1 MCGYYNPDKSLFKEY
16 LKELIKAI
24 QFYSKT
30 YDNFMLIGE
39 YNIQVDDT
47 NMASSCE
54 KYEFRSLINEP
65 NCYKNLLNLS
75 CIDLF
80 LTNNVNNF
88 RKKFVSETGLSD
100 FHELIGTTMMSH
112 ISKQKPKNIKYRKY
126 KHFDK
131 NKFEKE
137 ILTIQNQE
145 TFKISEF
152 I

>member
-47 NMASSCE
+47 NMASSSE
-54 KYEFRSLINEP
+54 KYEFRSLINEL

-88 RKKFVSETGLSD
+88 RKKIVSETGLSD
-100 FHELIGTTMMSH
+100 

-137 ILTIQNQE
+137 ILTMQNQE
-145 TFKISEF
+145 TFKISGF

>member
-47 NMASSCE
+47 NMASSSE

-88 RKKFVSETGLSD
+88 RKKIVSETGLSD
-100 FHELIGTTMMSH
+100 

-145 TFKISEF
+145 TFKISGF